1 MALLPSPLPCTKLW
15 HATEVRPLPR
25 DQEIFMKPIDSLRVR
40 LGGSHR
46 DREATFQLPKEWQAA
61 LCPPDGAPL
70 LQPADIARTFAQPMG
85 SATIRERATGAKS
98 AAILV
103 DDFRRPTPAEAL
115 CLTVIEELNQAG
127 IQKEGIRIFLGN
139 GAHRTMTEDECRQRL
154 GRAFDQVAEVIS
166 HDAFSP
172 DVAYFGVTAGHTPV
186 LINRQAAEADF
197 SISMSTVYP
206 HTLTGWGGG
215 AKMVLPG
222 IAHVST
228 SHYHHMNQAAG
239 EWGGDPGLSPARL
252 DLEEAAA
259 MFGLDMSICCVI
271 GEGKQLVGLTVGD
284 PTQAHRQAVA
294 LARDA
299 YATDMGVTPPDLV
312 IANSYP
318 MDGDPT
324 QLGKTEIPASQMG
337 VPILIIMDFADPC
350 PWHGV
355 YHGPWSEFASKP
367 QPSLPEHTPELL
379 ANAAVFMYCP
389 QAADGYVPE
398 SRSWYCDH
406 DWDRLM
412 AAMVQ
417 RFPKANVAVLPIAPL
432 QIPRSAVDA

>member
-1 MALLPSPLPCTKLW
+1 M
-15 HATEVRPLPR
+15 
-25 DQEIFMKPIDSLRVR
+25 DQIEALRVR

-46 DREATFQLPKEWQAA
+46 DQEEVFRLPKEWQVT
-61 LCPPDGAPL
+61 LCPPKGAPL
-70 LQPADIARTFAQPMG
+70 LQPADVAKAFAQPIG
-85 SATIRERATGAKS
+85 CGPIRERASGATS
-98 AAILV
+98 VAILV
-103 DDFRRPTPAEAL
+103 DDFRRPTPAETL
-115 CLTVIEELNQAG
+115 CLAVIQELKQAG
-127 IQKEGIRIFLGN
+127 IRKDAIRVFLGN

-172 DVAYFGVTAGHTPV
+172 DVAYLGVTAMHTPV
-186 LINRQAAEADF
+186 LVNRQAAEADF

-228 SHYHHMNQAAG
+228 SHYHHTNQVAG
-239 EWGGDPGLSPARL
+239 EWGGDPGLAPARL

-271 GEGKQLVGLTVGD
+271 GEGKQLIGLTVGD
-284 PTQAHRQAVA
+284 PTQAHRCAVD

-299 YATDMGVTPPDLV
+299 YATDMGETPPDLV
-312 IANSYP
+312 IANAYP

-324 QLGKTEIPASQMG
+324 QLGKTQIPAG
-337 VPILIIMDFADPC
+337 RLGTPILILMDYADPC

-355 YHGPWSEFASKP
+355 YHGPWSAFASKP
-367 QPSLPEHTPELL
+367 QPTLPERTPELL
-379 ANAAVFMYCP
+379 AKANVFMYCP
-389 QAADGYVPE
+389 QAADGYVPDI
-398 SRSWYCDH
+398 RSWYCDY

-412 AAMVQ
+412 AAMAQ
-417 RFPKANVAVLPIAPL
+417 RFLKANVAVLPIAPL
-432 QIPRSAVDA
+432 QLPRRPAKA

>member
-1 MALLPSPLPCTKLW
+1 MERIDALRLRLGAS
-15 HATEVRPLPR
+15 HR
-25 DQEIFMKPIDSLRVR
+25 DQEVTFPLPQAWQVALHPPAGATPLDAAGIAQALASPI
-40 LGGSHR
+40 GC
-46 DREATFQLPKEWQAA
+46 T
-61 LCPPDGAPL
+61 
-70 LQPADIARTFAQPMG
+70 
-85 SATIRERATGAKS
+85 TIRERARSAQT

-103 DDFRRPTPAEAL
+103 DDFRRPTPAETL
-115 CLTVIEELNQAG
+115 CLAVIEELNQAG
-127 IQKEGIRIFLGN
+127 IQKDAIRIFLGN
-139 GAHRTMTEDECRQRL
+139 GAHRTMTDEECRQRL

-166 HDAFSP
+166 HDAFNP
-172 DVAYFGVTAGHTPV
+172 DVSYLGVTAAHTPV
-186 LINRQAAEADF
+186 LINRKAAEADF

-206 HTLTGWGGG
+206 HVLTGWGGG

-228 SHYHHMNQAAG
+228 SHYHHTTQAAG
-239 EWGGDPGLSPARL
+239 TWGGDPGLSPARR

-271 GEGKQLVGLTVGD
+271 GEGKQLLGLTVGD
-284 PTQAHRQAVA
+284 PTQAHRQAVS
-294 LARDA
+294 LARKA
-299 YATDMGVTPPDLV
+299 YATDMGDTPPDLV

-337 VPILIIMDFADPC
+337 VPILIIMDYADPC

-389 QAADGYVPE
+389 QAADGYVPDIQ
-398 SRSWYCDH
+398 SWYCDH

-417 RFPKANVAVLPIAPL
+417 RFPKASVAVLPIAPL
-432 QIPRSAVDA
+432 QIPRRPANA